1 MPKQL
6 FNIEGNPSAEDTQPS
21 GLSEQ
26 VLSIA
31 VGERHC
37 GFAITDKAGTTLYK
51 LAYYAVTGT
60 EDNPVA
66 VIHALHPELKHS
78 FYKVCISYDY
88 PQNTLVPSQQ
98 YKSEQAGD
106 LLKSLYGVNGSS
118 VIISESIHDWQLYN
132 VYAVPRDVHE
142 WVCRHY
148 PAAQYWHRYTLDI
161 KQMRS
166 GDQPQQLWA
175 DFRTDD
181 FTLSAIAD
189 NKLLLSQTFPYST
202 PEDVL
207 YYILKVCSLS
217 PGGNQSD
224 FQRDAVL
231 SLSGLIDQQSALY
244 KELYQYF
251 IHLVFRDASW
261 SSSGEHPLHF
271 FTSLNDLVRCAS

>member
-6 FNIEGNPSAEDTQPS
+6 FNIEGNPSAEDTQ
-21 GLSEQ
+21 Q

-37 GFAITDKAGTTLYK
+37 AFAITDKQATTLYK
-51 LAYYAVTGT
+51 LVYYATTET
-60 EDNPVA
+60 EDNPLA
-66 VIHALHPELKHS
+66 AIHALHPELTHS
-78 FYKVCISYDY
+78 FYKVCVSYDY
-88 PQNTLVPSQQ
+88 PQNTLVPLQQ
-98 YKSEQAGD
+98 YKSEQSGD
-106 LLKSLYGVNGSS
+106 LLKNLYGVNGSS
-118 VIISESIHDWQLYN
+118 AIISESIHDWQLYN
-132 VYAVPRDVHE
+132 VYAVPREVHE

-148 PAAQYWHRYTLDI
+148 PAVQYWHRYTLDI

-166 GDQPQQLWA
+166 ADQPQQIWV

-207 YYILKVCSLS
+207 YYLLKTCSLS
-217 PGGNQSD
+217 PAGQSD
-224 FQRDAVL
+224 LSQRDAFL
-231 SLSGLIDQQSALY
+231 SLSGLIDQQSVLY

-251 IHLVFRDASW
+251 LHLGFRDAGW
-261 SSSGEHPLHF
+261 SPSGEHPLHF
-271 FTSLNDLVRCAS
+271 FTSLNDLARCAS